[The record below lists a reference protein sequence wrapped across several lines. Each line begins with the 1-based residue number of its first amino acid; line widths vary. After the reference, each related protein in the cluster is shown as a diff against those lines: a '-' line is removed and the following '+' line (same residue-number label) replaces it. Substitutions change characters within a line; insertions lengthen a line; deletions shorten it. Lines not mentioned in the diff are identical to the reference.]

1 MFSRLTMSNLRNLS
15 ESSIA
20 PPHESKLQRVRQLG
34 HLLDNA
40 FVIPGTKY
48 RIGLDPLI
56 GLLPGGG
63 DLAGVALSAYI
74 VFEAARFGVPKSS
87 VGRMV
92 VNLIADALLG
102 TLPVL
107 GDLLDFSWKANS
119 MNLALLESH
128 ITAGTLQRKA
138 DRKFMLFLV
147 IVLLAIVAFV
157 GTLITLIA
165 AALWKLLMGG

>member
-1 MFSRLTMSNLRNLS
+1 MSDLRNL
-15 ESSIA
+15 ESAIA
-20 PPHESKLQRVRQLG
+20 PHQESTLQRVRQLG

-40 FVIPGTKY
+40 FVIPGTNR
-48 RIGLDPLI
+48 RIGIDPLL

-74 VFEAARFGVPKSS
+74 VFEAARFGVPKAS
-87 VGRMV
+87 VLRMV

-119 MNLALLESH
+119 RNLALLESH

-138 DRKFMLFLV
+138 DRRFLLFLTL
-147 IVLLAIVAFV
+147 VLLGLVAFV
-157 GTLITLIA
+157 GTIITLIA
-165 AALWKLLMGG
+165 AALWNILM